1 MSAYH
6 LGHSHETA
14 QPHLSGSATV
24 FDDVVMKTMKDMGA
38 KCHPVLK
45 AWTESD
51 LVISCWTWITCVVY
65 GLGSTFRLPVMD
77 TIFGHY
83 G

>member
-1 MSAYH
+1 
-6 LGHSHETA
+6 
-14 QPHLSGSATV
+14 
-24 FDDVVMKTMKDMGA
+24 MGA

-65 GLGSTFRLPVMD
+65 GVGSTFRLPVMD